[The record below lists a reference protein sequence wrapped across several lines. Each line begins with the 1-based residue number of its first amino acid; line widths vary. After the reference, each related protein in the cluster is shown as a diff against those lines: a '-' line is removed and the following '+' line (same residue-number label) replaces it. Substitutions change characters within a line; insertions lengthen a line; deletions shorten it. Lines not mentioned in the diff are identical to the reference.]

1 MPDEFESSPGER
13 LAKRV
18 AALRGCSRAQAER
31 LIEGGR
37 VRVDG
42 TVADDPARRVCHETV
57 EVDPEAV
64 AEPLA
69 PLTLLWHKP
78 AGIELAEGQA
88 LAGLLAAGAD
98 LSPWQLKQL
107 RCISPMPA
115 ASSGLAVFSQHLG
128 VLRKLRED
136 GLLLE
141 HEWMLDLAGAV
152 EAAQLD
158 ALAQQV
164 DRLALGPRQPYLKL
178 SVGSRSAERTRVRLA
193 LKTYAPLGLPGWL
206 RQAGLKPI
214 ALQRLRLGRVALGQV
229 EAGGWRLLGM
239 HERF

>member
-1 MPDEFESSPGER
+1 MPDEFESSNGER

-42 TVADDPARRVCHETV
+42 VVADDPAQRVRDEAI
-57 EVDPEAV
+57 EVDAD
-64 AEPLA
+64 ALAAPLA

-78 AGIELAEGQA
+78 AGIELLEGQA
-88 LAGLLAAGAD
+88 LAGLVAAGAD
-98 LSPWQLKQL
+98 LSPWQLRQL
-107 RCISPMPA
+107 RCVSPMPA

-136 GLLLE
+136 ALLLE

-152 EAAQLD
+152 EAAQLE

-178 SVGSRSAERTRVRLA
+178 SVGSRGTDRTRLRLA
-193 LKTYAPLGLPGWL
+193 LKTYAPLALPGWL
-206 RQAGLKPI
+206 RQTGLKPL
-214 ALQRLRLGRVALGQV
+214 ALRRLRLGRVALGQV
-229 EAGGWRLLGM
+229 EAGGWRLLGP